1 MPRTR
6 LTQLVVASVFAI
18 ATPALVAQEVIELP
32 AEDRI
37 LEAEFEEVYRVGSIA
52 GNAWEQ
58 FSRVSAVGFG
68 QSRNLHVMDDQGGR
82 VVVVSEE
89 GELVREFGR
98 IGDGPGEFAG
108 NTNTAVGFTVL
119 RDGRT
124 VVFDPGHS
132 AFDVF
137 GPDGEFDRSV
147 RMPGS
152 ALYGMRTLL
161 PARDGQNVITTRF
174 SAFNMGGRPGGSEP
188 PFRPEPSFRP
198 VYRMVLTGDE
208 AVQDT
213 VIRAWQPPGDPDG
226 FGPELVAGA
235 LPGGELVYTDSSA
248 YVIKV
253 ATRNGELTRVLTR
266 PFWPEPVTARIRD
279 REIERQLEEDE
290 ERRARSNSPFAA
302 AMAEM
307 ARERI
312 QNMEFYHE
320 VPVVRDLQTTWE
332 GTIWVLRR
340 GEEPV
345 SDGPID
351 VLTPG
356 RPLHRDARCRRD
368 RDARR
373 VRAGRAGRVHRARRI
388 RRGERRGA
396 ATAGR
401 CEVRLG
407 LLAFLDLRQQPGIK
421 ALRCARKGNPRHYCV
436 SLTAIDDRWFCTLA
450 RGEAGT
456 GWIALEGD
464 LIRHTRPAASGAGP
478 VSPPL

>member
-6 LTQLVVASVFAI
+6 LSQLVVGSVFAI

-68 QSRNLHVMDDQGGR
+68 QSGNLHVMDDQGGR
-82 VVVVSEE
+82 VVVVSEV
-89 GELVREFGR
+89 GELVHEFGQ

-147 RMPGS
+147 RMPGN
-152 ALYGMRTLL
+152 AFYGMRTLL

-174 SAFNMGGRPGGSEP
+174 SALTMGGPAGGPEP
-188 PFRPEPSFRP
+188 PFRP

-208 AVQDT
+208 AVPDT
-213 VIRAWQPPGDPDG
+213 VIRAWRPSGDPDG
-226 FGPELVAGA
+226 FEPELMAGA
-235 LPGGELVYTDSSA
+235 LPGGGLVYTDSSA
-248 YVIKV
+248 YAIKV
-253 ATRNGELTRVLTR
+253 ATENGELTRVLTR
-266 PFWPEPVTARIRD
+266 PFQPEPVTARMRE
-279 REIERQLEEDE
+279 REIERQLQANE
-290 ERRARSNSPFAA
+290 ERTARSNSPIA
-302 AMAEM
+302 AMAAEM
-307 ARERI
+307 RRELI

-320 VPVVRDLQTTWE
+320 VPVVRELQTSWE

-340 GEEPV
+340 GEEPA

-351 VLTPG
+351 VLTPDG
-356 RPLHRDARCRRD
+356 RYIGTFADGTTAMPDAFGPDGLAAFIERDEFDVASVVVRRLPAD
-368 RDARR
+368 
-373 VRAGRAGRVHRARRI
+373 VR
-388 RRGERRGA
+388 
-396 ATAGR
+396 
-401 CEVRLG
+401 
-407 LLAFLDLRQQPGIK
+407 
-421 ALRCARKGNPRHYCV
+421 
-436 SLTAIDDRWFCTLA
+436 
-450 RGEAGT
+450 
-456 GWIALEGD
+456 
-464 LIRHTRPAASGAGP
+464 
-478 VSPPL
+478 

>member
-6 LTQLVVASVFAI
+6 LSQLVVGSVFAI
-18 ATPALVAQEVIELP
+18 AAPALVAQEVIELP

-68 QSRNLHVMDDQGGR
+68 QSGNLHVMDDQGGR
-82 VVVVSEE
+82 VVVVSEV
-89 GELVREFGR
+89 GELVHEFGR

-152 ALYGMRTLL
+152 AFYGMRTLF

-174 SAFNMGGRPGGSEP
+174 SALTMGGPAGGPEP
-188 PFRPEPSFRP
+188 PFRP

-213 VIRAWQPPGDPDG
+213 VIRAWRPSGDPDG
-226 FGPELVAGA
+226 FAPELMAGA
-235 LPGGELVYTDSSA
+235 LPGGGLVYTDSSA
-248 YVIKV
+248 YAIKV

-266 PFWPEPVTARIRD
+266 PFRPEPVTARIRD

-320 VPVVRDLQTTWE
+320 VPVVRDLQSTWE

-340 GEEPV
+340 GEEPA

-351 VLTPG
+351 VLTQEG
-356 RPLHRDARCRRD
+356 RYIGTFA
-368 RDARR
+368 
-373 VRAGRAGRVHRARRI
+373 
-388 RRGERRGA
+388 
-396 ATAGR
+396 
-401 CEVRLG
+401 
-407 LLAFLDLRQQPGIK
+407 
-421 ALRCARKGNPRHYCV
+421 
-436 SLTAIDDRWFCTLA
+436 
-450 RGEAGT
+450 AGT
-456 GWIALEGD
+456 TAMPDAFGPDGL
-464 LIRHTRPAASGAGP
+464 AAFIERDEFDVASVVVRRLRAD
-478 VSPPL
+478 VR

>member
-6 LTQLVVASVFAI
+6 LSQLVVGSVFALT
-18 ATPALVAQEVIELP
+18 TPALVAQEVIELP

-37 LEAEFEEVYRVGSIA
+37 LEADFEEVYGVGSIA

-68 QSRNLHVMDDQGGR
+68 QSGNLHVMDDQGGR

-89 GELVREFGR
+89 GELVHEFGR
-98 IGDGPGEFAG
+98 IGDGPGEFAR

-147 RMPGS
+147 RMPGN
-152 ALYGMRTLL
+152 AFYGMRTLL

-174 SAFNMGGRPGGSEP
+174 SAFTMGSPAGV
-188 PFRPEPSFRP
+188 PEPSFRP

-213 VIRAWQPPGDPDG
+213 VIRAWRPSGDPDG
-226 FGPELVAGA
+226 FAPELVAGV

-248 YVIKV
+248 YAIKV

-266 PFWPEPVTARIRD
+266 PFRPEPVTARIRD
-279 REIERQLEEDE
+279 REIERQLEEAE
-290 ERRARSNSPFAA
+290 ERAARSNLPFAA
-302 AMAEM
+302 ALAEVR
-307 ARERI
+307 RERI

-320 VPVVRDLQTTWE
+320 VPVVRDLQTSWE

-340 GEEPV
+340 GEEPA

-351 VLTPG
+351 VLTPDG
-356 RPLHRDARCRRD
+356 RYIGTFA
-368 RDARR
+368 
-373 VRAGRAGRVHRARRI
+373 
-388 RRGERRGA
+388 
-396 ATAGR
+396 
-401 CEVRLG
+401 
-407 LLAFLDLRQQPGIK
+407 
-421 ALRCARKGNPRHYCV
+421 
-436 SLTAIDDRWFCTLA
+436 
-450 RGEAGT
+450 AGT
-456 GWIALEGD
+456 TAMPDAFGPDGL
-464 LIRHTRPAASGAGP
+464 AAFIERDEFDVASVVVRRLSAD
-478 VSPPL
+478 VR

>member
-1 MPRTR
+1 MPRRR
-6 LTQLVVASVFAI
+6 LSQLVVGSVFAI

-68 QSRNLHVMDDQGGR
+68 QSGNLHVMDDQGGR

-89 GELVREFGR
+89 GELVHEFGR

-174 SAFNMGGRPGGSEP
+174 SALTMGGPAGG
-188 PFRPEPSFRP
+188 PEPSFRP

-213 VIRAWQPPGDPDG
+213 VIRAWRPSGDPGG
-226 FGPELVAGA
+226 FAPELVAGA
-235 LPGGELVYTDSSA
+235 LPGGGLVYTDSSA
-248 YVIKV
+248 YAIKV

-266 PFWPEPVTARIRD
+266 PFRPEPVTARIRD

-320 VPVVRDLQTTWE
+320 VPVVRDLQTSWE

-340 GEEPV
+340 GEEPA

-351 VLTPG
+351 VLTPEG
-356 RPLHRDARCRRD
+356 RYIGTFA
-368 RDARR
+368 
-373 VRAGRAGRVHRARRI
+373 
-388 RRGERRGA
+388 
-396 ATAGR
+396 
-401 CEVRLG
+401 
-407 LLAFLDLRQQPGIK
+407 
-421 ALRCARKGNPRHYCV
+421 
-436 SLTAIDDRWFCTLA
+436 
-450 RGEAGT
+450 AGT
-456 GWIALEGD
+456 TAMPDAFGPDGL
-464 LIRHTRPAASGAGP
+464 AAFIERDEFDVASVVVRRLSAD
-478 VSPPL
+478 VR

>member
-6 LTQLVVASVFAI
+6 LSQLIVGSVFAI

-68 QSRNLHVMDDQGGR
+68 ESGNLHVMDDQGGR
-82 VVVVSEE
+82 VVVVSEV
-89 GELVREFGR
+89 GELVHEFGR

-147 RMPGS
+147 RMPGN
-152 ALYGMRTLL
+152 AFYGMRTLL

-174 SAFNMGGRPGGSEP
+174 EALTMGSPAGG
-188 PFRPEPSFRP
+188 PEPSFRP
-198 VYRMVLTGDE
+198 VYRFVLTGDE

-213 VIRAWQPPGDPDG
+213 VIRAWRPPGDPDG
-226 FGPELVAGA
+226 FAPELVAGA

-248 YVIKV
+248 SAIKV
-253 ATRNGELTRVLTR
+253 AAGNGELTRVLTR
-266 PFWPEPVTARIRD
+266 PFQPEPVTARIRD
-279 REIERQLEEDE
+279 REIERQLEEEE
-290 ERRARSNSPFAA
+290 ERAARRNSRFAA
-302 AMAEM
+302 ALAEM

-320 VPVVRDLQTTWE
+320 VPVVRDLQTSWE

-340 GEEPV
+340 GEEPA

-351 VLTPG
+351 VLTPDG
-356 RPLHRDARCRRD
+356 RYIGTFA
-368 RDARR
+368 
-373 VRAGRAGRVHRARRI
+373 
-388 RRGERRGA
+388 
-396 ATAGR
+396 
-401 CEVRLG
+401 
-407 LLAFLDLRQQPGIK
+407 
-421 ALRCARKGNPRHYCV
+421 
-436 SLTAIDDRWFCTLA
+436 
-450 RGEAGT
+450 AGT
-456 GWIALEGD
+456 TAMPDAFGPNGLAAFIERDEFDVASVVVRRL
-464 LIRHTRPAASGAGP
+464 PAD
-478 VSPPL
+478 VR

>member
-6 LTQLVVASVFAI
+6 LSQLVVGSVFAI

-68 QSRNLHVMDDQGGR
+68 QSGNLHVMDDQGGR
-82 VVVVSEE
+82 VVVVSEV
-89 GELVREFGR
+89 GELVHEFGR

-124 VVFDPGHS
+124 VVFDPGHT

-147 RMPGS
+147 RMPGN
-152 ALYGMRTLL
+152 LFYGMRTLL
-161 PARDGQNVITTRF
+161 PARDGQNVVTTSF
-174 SAFNMGGRPGGSEP
+174 SALSMGSPAGG
-188 PFRPEPSFRP
+188 PEPSFRP
-198 VYRMVLTGDE
+198 VYRFVLTGDE

-213 VIRAWQPPGDPDG
+213 VIRAWRPPGDPDG

-248 YVIKV
+248 YAIKV
-253 ATRNGELTRVLTR
+253 ATGNGELTRVLTR
-266 PFWPEPVTARIRD
+266 PFQPEPVTARIRD
-279 REIERQLEEDE
+279 REIERQLEEEE
-290 ERRARSNSPFAA
+290 ERAARRNSRFAA
-302 AMAEM
+302 ALAEM

-320 VPVVRDLQTTWE
+320 VPVVRDLQTSWE

-340 GEEPV
+340 GEEPA
-345 SDGPID
+345 SDGPMD
-351 VLTPG
+351 VLTPDG
-356 RPLHRDARCRRD
+356 RYIGTFA
-368 RDARR
+368 
-373 VRAGRAGRVHRARRI
+373 
-388 RRGERRGA
+388 
-396 ATAGR
+396 
-401 CEVRLG
+401 
-407 LLAFLDLRQQPGIK
+407 
-421 ALRCARKGNPRHYCV
+421 
-436 SLTAIDDRWFCTLA
+436 
-450 RGEAGT
+450 AGT
-456 GWIALEGD
+456 TAMPDAFGPDGLAAFIERDEFDVASVVVRRL
-464 LIRHTRPAASGAGP
+464 PAD
-478 VSPPL
+478 VR